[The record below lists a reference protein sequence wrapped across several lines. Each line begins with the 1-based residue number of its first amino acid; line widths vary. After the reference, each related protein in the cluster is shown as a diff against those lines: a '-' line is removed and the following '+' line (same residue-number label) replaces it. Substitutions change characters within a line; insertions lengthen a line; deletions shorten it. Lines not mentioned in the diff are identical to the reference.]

1 MAKAFSIKNI
11 EKISEEKIE
20 YSDILNISNNFS
32 FNFKDTGYMC
42 EGKIYTCKVEEDSIP
57 YVELNEILEENV
69 EEEYY
74 LTEKQIEKF
83 KYLKRDKKVS
93 RISKDGHEYFY
104 QEGQMYFPD
113 RLDLPGRTML
123 TSEGTVNR
131 STHVVEDPITKRL
144 RFLTPREA
152 ERLQG
157 FDDDWTK
164 DMNKRMRYFCMGNAL
179 VVPMITKM
187 GKILDKIIDK
197 ED

>member
-74 LTEKQIEKF
+74 LTEKQIEKLIKEYEKEYIEF
-83 KYLKRDKKVS
+83 MGIEKLPPYKMESFEINIVS
-93 RISKDGHEYFY
+93 FTFS
-104 QEGQMYFPD
+104 
-113 RLDLPGRTML
+113 
-123 TSEGTVNR
+123 
-131 STHVVEDPITKRL
+131 
-144 RFLTPREA
+144 
-152 ERLQG
+152 
-157 FDDDWTK
+157 
-164 DMNKRMRYFCMGNAL
+164 
-179 VVPMITKM
+179 
-187 GKILDKIIDK
+187 
-197 ED
+197 